1 MEEVKDLLLWWLQH
15 ERHFLVVGYLTRIIL
30 RIPSDQ
36 IETKKVFSILGI
48 NQRWFGSKSLDLIV
62 LLIKIWLNDPIVDV
76 HDKRYVDEFGEIETC
91 ILYFM
96 DVKFPK
102 EVDDHVE

>member
-1 MEEVKDLLLWWLQH
+1 
-15 ERHFLVVGYLTRIIL
+15 
-30 RIPSDQ
+30 
-36 IETKKVFSILGI
+36 
-48 NQRWFGSKSLDLIV
+48 
-62 LLIKIWLNDPIVDV
+62 LIKIWLNDPIVDV

>member
-48 NQRWFGSKSLDLIV
+48 NQR
-62 LLIKIWLNDPIVDV
+62 
-76 HDKRYVDEFGEIETC
+76 
-91 ILYFM
+91 
-96 DVKFPK
+96 
-102 EVDDHVE
+102 